1 MGVFVTMSS
10 VQDEQEIRELVF
22 TFIAGWNTADGALLA
37 SAFAEDADFIAVTGQ
52 HGKGREIIGKVH
64 DEILST
70 VFKGTRNTA
79 TVNEIRFLRP
89 DVASV
94 DVTFR
99 IASMPDKPWIPPY
112 STCGIVATK
121 DDGAWSIAVLRNMIP
136 FERPTG
142 GQLDG
147 EHMQAAKAAM
157 KIGAR

>member
-1 MGVFVTMSS
+1 MSTH
-10 VQDEQEIRELVF
+10 QDEQKISELVA
-22 TFIAGWNTADGALLA
+22 TFIGGWNAADGKLLA
-37 SAFAEDADFIAVTGQ
+37 SSFAEDADFVAVTRQ

-64 DEILST
+64 DEILAT
-70 VFKGTRNTA
+70 VFKGTRNSA

-99 IASMPDKPWIPPY
+99 IQPMKGKPWIPPY

-121 DDGAWSIAVLRNMIP
+121 DNGSWSIAVLRNMVP

-142 GQLDG
+142 GRLDEEFMHASRAVMHAG
-147 EHMQAAKAAM
+147 T
-157 KIGAR
+157 R